1 MTDRY
6 VWVVTDTFTE
16 FGGDRETTILYVAD
30 SLEAAIALVEFDFA
44 QGQEIF
50 ESVEWVD
57 QPQAWGEMEW
67 YHRYRVDN
75 RETHVIGTYTVE
87 RHELKRKAAA

>member
-30 SLEAAIALVEFDFA
+30 SLEAAIAHCRGGFRPRSGDLRDGRMGGLAAGVE
-44 QGQEIF
+44 
-50 ESVEWVD
+50 
-57 QPQAWGEMEW
+57 
-67 YHRYRVDN
+67 
-75 RETHVIGTYTVE
+75 
-87 RHELKRKAAA
+87 